1 MGKHLIFILG
11 GARSGKSAYA
21 QRLAE
26 ELGGA
31 SVAYVATAEAGDDEM
46 RARIDTHRAERPAGW
61 RTVEAPRLDGIDL
74 AAAAWD
80 ARVVLLDCVTL
91 LVSNAVIAAGDDA
104 DSAVAEAAAGREV
117 DALLRAYEEGDA
129 TWIVISNE
137 VGMGLVPP
145 YPLGRVY
152 RDALGRANQR
162 IAATAS
168 RVVLMVAGLPWELK
182 RQCHSRTRSRLR
194 RRLCCWQ
201 APRPTG
207 RPRRARC

>member
-1 MGKHLIFILG
+1 MERHMGKQLIFILG

-26 ELGGA
+26 ELRGA
-31 SVAYVATAEAGDDEM
+31 GVAYVATAQAGDEEM
-46 RARIDTHRAERPAGW
+46 RSRIETHRAERPAGW
-61 RTVEAPRLDGIDL
+61 HTVEAPLLTGFDL
-74 AAAAWD
+74 AAAIGD

-91 LVSNAVIAAGDDA
+91 LVSNAVIAEGDDSQNPA
-104 DSAVAEAAAGREV
+104 AGAAAGREV
-117 DALLRAYEEGDA
+117 DALLKVYEDGGA

-162 IAATAS
+162 IAAAAD
-168 RVVLMVAGLPWELK
+168 RVLLMVAGLPWELK
-182 RQCHSRTRSRLR
+182 ARSD
-194 RRLCCWQ
+194 
-201 APRPTG
+201 P
-207 RPRRARC
+207 